1 MTKQEFIDRTKMHPT
16 DEEFANQINVM
27 YSASG
32 ENIDKDTFCADYKKH
47 HDSILLNVFYERCF
61 NLSDKLDVFRAEK
74 KACVTFFL
82 QKAQEYKDYDMYQQA
97 VRMVGMAQVIKRK
110 LELNLELWAEDKDY
124 IIDNIK

>member
-16 DEEFANQINVM
+16 DEEFAHQINVM
-27 YSASG
+27 YNASG

-61 NLSDKLDVFRAEK
+61 RLSDKLDVFRAEK
-74 KACVTFFL
+74 KAYVTFLL